1 LLAKWR
7 WRLLSND
14 NSLWQQVII
23 GKYGGL
29 VIGRVELGEESKPW
43 FASSWCRDIG
53 PLILILIEIG
63 LLKEWSRNWGMELTH
78 DFGRMFGLGKS
89 HFDSGF
95 LGCFQFQFNKMAW

>member
-43 FASSWCRDIG
+43 FASSWWRDICSTDIN
-53 PLILILIEIG
+53 LD
-63 LLKEWSRNWGMELTH
+63 RNWFAQGVVKELGNGAHT
-78 DFGRMFGLGKS
+78 
-89 HFDSGF
+89 
-95 LGCFQFQFNKMAW
+95 